1 MNIGKFDTSNHD
13 LSTLFIN
20 KSLEK
25 LANYNFYPEFRANF
39 KVDKK
44 LINQPHQQFDLKDI
58 EQYRSGCAVITVDG
72 IKFNALLFDSN
83 VKKLYVTLTS
93 GNRKQEGGAL
103 YTRWSWRNYFDGYF
117 MALDDPMFEF
127 YEDFPKDI
135 MGWFYGTDDNN
146 FMDKAAEI
154 IKSIAKIRGINYSDI
169 ILIGSSSGATV
180 SLYLSNKLPGCS
192 VIAYNPQISLIDW
205 PYSKEFVEA
214 TNVNLKRDDERNFIR
229 ISPDS
234 KSKYFIYYNFVSESD
249 ISQMK
254 VLVEFLGLNMA
265 KISYGLNKLA
275 DNIHILTSAVNY
287 RDPHTSSPNEYE
299 TYVISKFLELG
310 SQSKQKVG
318 QSGFFNYMIEE
329 ISSRHELKNSVY
341 RLKASSAK
349 KDKDFLDYA
358 FKNFKSHFCQQKYPD
373 VLDDYR
379 ILFELRAFKLP
390 MEYTKNTLTALK
402 ELQYTKKQTL
412 EYFQSCSTY
421 NIDTINAIID
431 CLVSRDFVVNK
442 VYVQFSIL
450 IDSLFVDNQIRACYK
465 ESFLNICEAFK
476 GVSPEIKIIQ
486 NNSLSYAILSDNL
499 INPNYCLPDNLS
511 DNDCIVVSEVCNLI
525 GTKSGYSGFITNKG
539 NSGSLALFALHF
551 FFRNLMGYSG
561 FNSITQLKQ
570 TREAF
575 KYAHKSYSPL
585 DYAMQVKNISVILAN
600 IISNSDKNS
609 FSELMQLLSSELI
622 ELIAIALNLPKHKF
636 VIFKFLNH
644 KAMDNSVDY
653 FNFIPQSAV
662 NNKLHI

>member
-1 MNIGKFDTSNHD
+1 MDIGKFDTSNHD

-39 KVDKK
+39 KLDKK
-44 LINQPHQQFDLKDI
+44 LINQHCQQFDLKDI
-58 EQYRSGCAVITVDG
+58 EQYRKGCAVITVDG
-72 IKFNALLFDSN
+72 IKFNTLLFDSN

-93 GNRKQEGGAL
+93 GNRKQDGGAL

-146 FMDKAAEI
+146 FMDKAAVI
-154 IKSIAKIRGINYSDI
+154 IKNVAKIRGINYSDI

-234 KSKYFIYYNFVSESD
+234 KSKYFIYYNFVSEID

-254 VLVEFLGLNMA
+254 VLVEFLGLDMA
-265 KISYGLNKLA
+265 KISYGLNKLT
-275 DNIHILTSAVNY
+275 DNIYILTSAVNY
-287 RDPHTSSPNEYE
+287 RNPHTSSPNEYE
-299 TYVISKFLELG
+299 TYVISKFLEL
-310 SQSKQKVG
+310 SSKSKDEVG
-318 QSGFFNYMIEE
+318 QSGFFNFMIEE
-329 ISSRHELKNSVY
+329 ISSRYELKNSIF
-341 RLKASSAK
+341 RLKASSSK
-349 KDKDFLDYA
+349 KDRDFLDYA
-358 FKNFKSHFCQQKYPD
+358 FKNFKSHFSEQKYQD

-379 ILFELRAFKLP
+379 KLFELRAFKLP
-390 MEYTKNTLTALK
+390 NEYTKNALIALK
-402 ELQYTKKQTL
+402 ELQYTKMQMT
-412 EYFQSCSTY
+412 EYFESCTTY
-421 NIDTINAIID
+421 NIDTINDIID

-450 IDSLFVDNQIRACYK
+450 IDSLFVESQIRALYK
-465 ESFLNICEAFK
+465 ESFLNICNSFK
-476 GVSPEIKIIQ
+476 GKYPDIKNIH
-486 NNSLSYAILSDNL
+486 NNSLNYAILSDTL
-499 INPNYCLPDNLS
+499 ISPDYQIPDDLFDSNCIIVS
-511 DNDCIVVSEVCNLI
+511 DVCNLI
-525 GTKSGYSGFITNKG
+525 GTKSGYSGFITNKD
-539 NSGSLALFALHF
+539 NSCSLALFALHF
-551 FFRNLMGYSG
+551 FFRNLLGYSG
-561 FNSITQLKQ
+561 FKSITQFKQ

-575 KYAHKSYSPL
+575 NYAHKSDSPL
-585 DYAMQVKNISVILAN
+585 GYANQVKNISLILAN
-600 IISNSDKNS
+600 IIGNKDKNIY
-609 FSELMQLLSSELI
+609 SELMQLLSSELI
-622 ELIAIALNLPKHKF
+622 KLLSIALNLPKHKF
-636 VIFKFLNH
+636 IIFKFLNH
-644 KAMDNSVDY
+644 KAMDNCIDY
-653 FNFIPQSAV
+653 FNFIPKSVV
-662 NNKLHI
+662 NNKLQL